1 MTPAA
6 GIAFDYFF
14 NAKRNSF
21 TNEKITAKK
30 AALQLIT
37 PISMQGITKMF
48 EQDGT
53 MALLTRWL
61 PAFEGLQVRDKRDFV
76 DDLETLI
83 ERNADADT
91 QDQSKIFNYK
101 EGGEKPITDEQFDN
115 YNEKRNE
122 KITKAITDMY
132 NNGSYLI
139 RESQFKKVPY
149 KEMTKEEIYKE
160 TSRIKSKATEITKKE
175 LFGEKKK
182 TRAEKRAEA
191 KLKKKREREDNF

>member
-1 MTPAA
+1 
-6 GIAFDYFF
+6 
-14 NAKRNSF
+14 
-21 TNEKITAKK
+21 
-30 AALQLIT
+30 
-37 PISMQGITKMF
+37 MQGITKMI

-160 TSRIKSKATEITKKE
+160 TSRIKSKATETTKKE

-191 KLKKKREREDNF
+191 RLKKKREREDNF